1 MIIGIG
7 IDLVEVK
14 RIKPLISRKN
24 IARIFTASEIKYCR
38 SKANSAES
46 FAARF
51 AAKEAFLKAIGT
63 GWGTADSPRWNEIEV
78 VLEQR
83 AKSKSPNSTL
93 YPLRS
98 TLQLSGKAKS
108 ICQKLKVI
116 RTHLS
121 LTHTN
126 DYAMAVV
133 ILEGR

>member
-14 RIKPLISRKN
+14 RVKALLKKPNLG
-24 IARIFTASEIKYCR
+24 RIFTAQEIKYCR
-38 SKANSAES
+38 SKQNPSES

-63 GWGTADSPRWNEIEV
+63 GWGTAQSPRLNEIEIKTCS
-78 VLEQR
+78 E
-83 AKSKSPNSTL
+83 
-93 YPLRS
+93 PL
-98 TLQLSGKAKS
+98 QGKLSESMRNLRLAGKAKS

-116 RTHLS
+116 HTHLS

-126 DYAMAVV
+126 DYAIAVV
-133 ILEGR
+133 ILEKK